1 MKKFKKLR
9 KELEEGIFSGA
20 KRLLKTN
27 ADGPPLTSQQK
38 KIMDGIKNIL
48 AKDSSEMNIRKAN
61 MTIDKYSRANP
72 QVDDKAIAYMRK
84 MISSY
89 A

>member
-27 ADGPPLTSQQK
+27 ADGPPLSSQQK

-72 QVDDKAIAYMRK
+72 QVDDKVVAYMRK

>member
-27 ADGPPLTSQQK
+27 ADGPSLTSQQK
-38 KIMDGIKNIL
+38 KIIDGIKNIL
-48 AKDSSEMNIRKAN
+48 SKDSSEMNVRKAN

-72 QVDDKAIAYMRK
+72 QVDDRAIAYMRK
-84 MISSY
+84 MIASY

>member
-1 MKKFKKLR
+1 MKKFKNLR

-20 KRLLKTN
+20 KRLLRTN

-48 AKDSSEMNIRKAN
+48 AKDSSEMNITKAN

-72 QVDDKAIAYMRK
+72 QVDDKSIAYMKK
-84 MISSY
+84 MVDSY

>member
-1 MKKFKKLR
+1 
-9 KELEEGIFSGA
+9 
-20 KRLLKTN
+20 
-27 ADGPPLTSQQK
+27 
-38 KIMDGIKNIL
+38 MDGIKNIL
-48 AKDSSEMNIRKAN
+48 TKNSSEMNIRKAN

-84 MISSY
+84 MIASY